1 MLAKKVFKD
10 SINYNNTKIVR
21 GKLLGMPNTSNNA
34 MTPFGNIH
42 FPEVIYDTI
51 SDFSKGSVDD
61 QVWYIHEM
69 AHVWQRTMGVNVAA
83 CGIKIALTGGYHF
96 WNAYDYSLSSQ
107 NKQAKFS
114 QFNIEQ
120 QASMIAE
127 YFSIHHLNH
136 NPKKLTDRE
145 KDVLTH
151 ILRQFIYNPSNKG
164 IITSY

>member
-1 MLAKKVFKD
+1 
-10 SINYNNTKIVR
+10 
-21 GKLLGMPNTSNNA
+21 
-34 MTPFGNIH
+34 
-42 FPEVIYDTI
+42 
-51 SDFSKGSVDD
+51 
-61 QVWYIHEM
+61 M
-69 AHVWQRTMGVNVAA
+69 AHVWQRTMGVNVTA

-96 WNAYDYSLSSQ
+96 WNAYDYGLSSQ

-127 YFSIHHLNH
+127 YFSIRHLNH